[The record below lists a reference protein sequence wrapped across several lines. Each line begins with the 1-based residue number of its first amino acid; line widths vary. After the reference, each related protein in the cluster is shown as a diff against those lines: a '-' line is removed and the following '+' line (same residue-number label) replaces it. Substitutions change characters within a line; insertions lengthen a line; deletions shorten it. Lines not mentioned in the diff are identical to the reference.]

1 MRLALYQPDI
11 AQNVGSLIRLSACF
25 NTPLDVIEPCG
36 FPFDMKRIKQTLKQ
50 VAMDYVDHANIV
62 RHTSWHAFLDY
73 QQTHL
78 PNSRICLLTTKGSNH
93 HHCTTYQADD
103 ILLCGR
109 ESAGVPDD
117 VHMRADIRIKIPLA
131 ETTRSLNIAS
141 AATIVLA
148 EGLRQT
154 NGWPNCG

>member
-25 NTPLDVIEPCG
+25 NTPLDIIEPCG
-36 FPFDMKRIKQTLKQ
+36 FPLDMRRIKQTFKQ
-50 VAMDYVDHANIV
+50 VAMDYTDHVQMI
-62 RHTSWHAFLDY
+62 RHTSWEAFLDY
-73 QQTHL
+73 QQVEL
-78 PNSRICLLTTKGSNH
+78 AGSRICLLTTKGSQAH
-93 HHCTTYQADD
+93 HTIEYRPDD

-117 VHMRADIRIKIPLA
+117 VHNRADMRVKIPMA
-131 ETTRSLNIAS
+131 ANARSLNIAS

-154 NGWPNCG
+154 NAWPG